1 MKKALKKFIIKYSY
15 GEFKK
20 ENFKCILSFEEKN
33 YENQKKVLK
42 FEKLGISVIPIYGND
57 K

>member
-1 MKKALKKFIIKYSY
+1 MIFLSPGNQKNEIEKNCKILKKTLKKFIIKYSY

-33 YENQKKVLK
+33 YEN
-42 FEKLGISVIPIYGND
+42 
-57 K
+57 